1 MELGKGDQNKA
12 ASMETLSLLLLSTDL
27 VEKISHLVSLAVP
40 L

>member
-1 MELGKGDQNKA
+1 MA
-12 ASMETLSLLLLSTDL
+12 ASMETLSLLLLLTDL